1 MHETRSGIQVVA
13 RAQERGLCAVLH
25 GIITMRSHE
34 GDTMKKSEDADFQ
47 EMFGSSTVAESL
59 NADAPLNHGSFPDVP
74 TDSAMWNFLDDP
86 LGKAGEQIADQA
98 LIAEISG
105 FDSAVQPL
113 VAEPDTASLES
124 NVFEKVVE
132 QTATIL
138 EGIPRHRAAMELICS
153 RLKKSPVLLSTKDD
167 PTWDRLAE
175 AMTKF
180 TTTTIFAGC
189 R

>member
-1 MHETRSGIQVVA
+1 
-13 RAQERGLCAVLH
+13 
-25 GIITMRSHE
+25 
-34 GDTMKKSEDADFQ
+34 MKKSEDADFQ

-59 NADAPLNHGSFPDVP
+59 NADAPVARPLAEIWLP
-74 TDSAMWNFLDDP
+74 TDSDLWNCLDDP
-86 LGKAGEQIADQA
+86 LCKAGQEIQDAA

>member
-1 MHETRSGIQVVA
+1 
-13 RAQERGLCAVLH
+13 
-25 GIITMRSHE
+25 
-34 GDTMKKSEDADFQ
+34 MKKSEDADFQ
-47 EMFGSSTVAESL
+47 EIFGGSSVEESL
-59 NADAPLNHGSFPDVP
+59 GAGPVLQPGKEPWLP
-74 TDSAMWNFLDDP
+74 THDSLWTFLDDP
-86 LGKAGEQIADQA
+86 LGKAGQEIQDAA

-138 EGIPRHRAAMELICS
+138 EGIPRHQAAMELICS

-167 PTWDRLAE
+167 PAWDRLAE